1 MKITF
6 CLQNNSTET
15 VILCILNSSFQILY
29 GVLNETG
36 AINDDLIKGSSGL
49 RSLECFKIEF
59 HQQNERFW

>member
-1 MKITF
+1 M
-6 CLQNNSTET
+6 ET

-49 RSLECFKIEF
+49 GSLECFKIEF
-59 HQQNERFW
+59 HQQNERLW